1 MLVTYIL
8 ILLIIIFIATYSVE
22 EFWKLIY
29 YIELEI
35 KFAWIKARMWWMA
48 QSMKRQLKRDL
59 KRIDK
64 LTEEIRNNK
73 DEV

>member
-73 DEV
+73 DED

>member
-1 MLVTYIL
+1 MLATYIL
-8 ILLIIIFIATYSVE
+8 CFLIIIFVAFYGTE
-22 EFWKLIY
+22 ELMKLVY

-48 QSMKRQLKRDL
+48 QSMKRRLKRDL

>member
-1 MLVTYIL
+1 MLLTYTLVIL
-8 ILLIIIFIATYSVE
+8 IILFIAMYSVE
-22 EFWKLIY
+22 EFWKLVL

-35 KFAWIKARMWWMA
+35 KYAWIKARMWWMA

>member
-1 MLVTYIL
+1 MLTTYIL

-35 KFAWIKARMWWMA
+35 KFAWLKARMWWMA

-73 DEV
+73 DED

>member
-35 KFAWIKARMWWMA
+35 KYAWIKARMWWMA

-73 DEV
+73 DED

>member
-1 MLVTYIL
+1 MLLTYIL

-73 DEV
+73 DKD

>member
-1 MLVTYIL
+1 MLTTYIL
-8 ILLIIIFIATYSVE
+8 VILIILFIAMYSVE
-22 EFWKLIY
+22 ELWKLIY

-73 DEV
+73 DKD

>member
-1 MLVTYIL
+1 MITTYIL

-73 DEV
+73 DED